1 MFQKAQKTQARLRL
15 ALIGPS
21 GSGKTFTALTFA
33 QRLGQRIAVIDTEH
47 GSSQKYADRFAFDVA
62 VLNRHHPREYVKAIK
77 TAATAGYDVLIIDS
91 LSHAWIGREGA
102 LELVDRAR
110 KGSRGNDFTVWADIT
125 PLHNELL
132 DTILGAPLHIIAT
145 LRTKTAYEIEKDE
158 RTGKSTITKLGL
170 QPIQRDG
177 MEYEFDIIADM
188 TLDNTLIVTKSRMET
203 LSGRVIE
210 KPGNEVADEIAT
222 WLTEGAPAP
231 DASFAPAN
239 GTGGFEKSKLIARI
253 QELAAEASRLGISFD
268 LTDLEAEPEAE
279 LLRIGQSLRARI
291 DQATAQQE
299 PAKEGSNG

>member
-1 MFQKAQKTQARLRL
+1 
-15 ALIGPS
+15 
-21 GSGKTFTALTFA
+21 
-33 QRLGQRIAVIDTEH
+33 
-47 GSSQKYADRFAFDVA
+47 
-62 VLNRHHPREYVKAIK
+62 
-77 TAATAGYDVLIIDS
+77 
-91 LSHAWIGREGA
+91 
-102 LELVDRAR
+102 
-110 KGSRGNDFTVWADIT
+110 
-125 PLHNELL
+125 
-132 DTILGAPLHIIAT
+132 
-145 LRTKTAYEIEKDE
+145 
-158 RTGKSTITKLGL
+158 
-170 QPIQRDG
+170 
-177 MEYEFDIIADM
+177 M

-239 GTGGFEKSKLIARI
+239 GTGGFEKPKLIARI